1 MQAIQ
6 CRLLKFSEVK
16 EQILI
21 QKCRKWCAAAQ
32 EKDREGDTGAKL
44 LHFMGSQW
52 TFWTYHTVTT
62 NRIRKKKK
70 LTCGVP
76 CSWHFWKRIEVIK
89 LPESTVFEL
98 HLQHGWQET
107 EFKVNAIVSPSTWL
121 IYVCI
126 TNDWNK
132 WPPKEIQRKDWT
144 ETGCLITSIQLTC
157 TTLLCTTVPMVPAQS
172 LGPSP
177 LKRPALPSI
186 PMMCFAE
193 THCK

>member
-6 CRLLKFSEVK
+6 CRLLKLSEVK

-32 EKDREGDTGAKL
+32 EKDLEGDTGQIVAFYGESVNIMNLSHCDYK
-44 LHFMGSQW
+44 QDQ
-52 TFWTYHTVTT
+52 
-62 NRIRKKKK
+62 KKK

-98 HLQHGWQET
+98 HLEHGWQET

-132 WPPKEIQRKDWT
+132 GPPKEIQRKDWT

>member
-16 EQILI
+16 EQQILI

-32 EKDREGDTGAKL
+32 EKDLEGVTG
-44 LHFMGSQW
+44 Q
-52 TFWTYHTVTT
+52 TVAFGESV
-62 NRIRKKKK
+62 NILNLSYCDYKQDKKKKK